1 MKFESILSEIN
12 GFGKFQLMIV
22 LIQSVSRITLP
33 AHFLLNIFI
42 AAVPSHHC
50 DTDSWLAKDLVFKNL
65 TLDQRRNVSFPV
77 EEDGAPSS
85 CLMYSKPQYHLLFN
99 NSNTTNPTTEPCKGW
114 VYDNSTFKS
123 TLATEWDLVCSN
135 KGMNK
140 ATATIF
146 FIGIM
151 MGAPVFGL
159 LSDRF
164 GRRPL
169 LMVSY
174 LLTMLFSVVS
184 ALSTS
189 YVMFMIMRFLTGFTI
204 TGISIISIVLSV
216 EWFDVEHRTFAG
228 IIVSLDWTIGNLMLA
243 GVAWLVNDWRWLI
256 IAVTSPLLLSVVLW
270 WWLPE
275 SARWLITRG
284 KAEQAHVYLQRCAEM
299 NKCKADF
306 TPETLANAV
315 TVERDRRYTVVDL
328 LKTPN
333 IRKLAICTGIVWF
346 GVAFTYYG
354 ISLNV
359 TGFGLNIYI
368 TQFIYAFIEMPGK
381 IGVYYFLNKI
391 GRRPGQ
397 VWTLLLTGVCL
408 IINMFVPSG
417 FWIVRTVVAVL
428 GKGLSEASFT
438 IMFLYT
444 TELYPTVVR
453 QNGIGYTSF
462 IARMGVAIA
471 PLIILLEDVWKLLPD
486 VVFCSVAVLAG
497 IVACLLPETRDARLP
512 EFIED
517 IEESRWFPES
527 ARWLIASGQLKKAQF
542 YLQNCAKM
550 NQREVTSSTKAENL
564 AFIVVKEKGSRKY
577 SYLDLVRT
585 PKMRKLAML
594 TGMTWFGV
602 AATAY
607 GIGFNIT
614 GFGVDFYLTQFI
626 YAVTELPAK
635 LSVYYLLEKFGR
647 RKTEAG
653 SLLITGVCLG
663 INIFISKDRRVV
675 RTIVAVLAK
684 GFSAVSFCTVVLHS
698 SELYPTVIRQN
709 GMGYNSFM
717 ARVGV
722 ASAPMILLLEEVW
735 TNLAQVVLCSIAI
748 LTSLV
753 ASFLPETRG
762 KCLPE
767 TIEDIEGKRDDPV
780 GSPSMKT
787 EETNEL

>member
-12 GFGKFQLMIV
+12 GFGKFQIMIV
-22 LIQSVSRITLP
+22 LIQCVSRITLP

-42 AAVPSHHC
+42 AAMPSHHC
-50 DTDSWLAKDLVFKNL
+50 AIDDWFKEDVPRNL
-65 TLDQRRNVSFPV
+65 TLAQKLIVSIPA
-77 EEDGAPSS
+77 EADGTPS
-85 CLMYSKPQYHLLFN
+85 CCVMYSEPQFNLLFN
-99 NSNTTNPTTEPCKGW
+99 SSNTTDLRTKPCQNGW
-114 VYDNSTFKS
+114 AFDNSTFKS
-123 TLATEWDLVCSN
+123 TLVTEWDLVCKN
-135 KGMNK
+135 KGMSK

-146 FIGIM
+146 FIGVMI
-151 MGAPVFGL
+151 GAPVFGV

-164 GRRPL
+164 GRKPL

-174 LLTMLFSVVS
+174 LLTILFSVIS
-184 ALSTS
+184 ALSNS
-189 YVMFMIMRFLTGFTI
+189 YVMFMVMRFLTGFTI

-228 IIVSLDWTIGNLMLA
+228 IIVSLDWTIGNLLLS

-256 IAVTSPLLLSVVLW
+256 IAVTSPLVLSVILW

-275 SARWLITRG
+275 SARWLIANG
-284 KAEQAHVYLQRCAEM
+284 KAEEACVCLRRCAEM

-315 TVERDRRYTVVDL
+315 TADRKYTVVDL
-328 LKTPN
+328 LRTPN

-359 TGFGLNIYI
+359 TGFGLNIYL

-408 IINMFVPSG
+408 IVNMFVPLG
-417 FWIVRTVVAVL
+417 MWVFRTVVGVL

-486 VVFCSVAVLAG
+486 VVFCSVAIVAG
-497 IVACLLPETRDARLP
+497 LVACLLPETRDVCLP

-517 IEESRWFPES
+517 IEETR
-527 ARWLIASGQLKKAQF
+527 LAQQSE
-542 YLQNCAKM
+542 L
-550 NQREVTSSTKAENL
+550 SSTP
-564 AFIVVKEKGSRKY
+564 
-577 SYLDLVRT
+577 DLTRSLGAQ
-585 PKMRKLAML
+585 PNGGIH
-594 TGMTWFGV
+594 TGM
-602 AATAY
+602 
-607 GIGFNIT
+607 
-614 GFGVDFYLTQFI
+614 LQ
-626 YAVTELPAK
+626 
-635 LSVYYLLEKFGR
+635 
-647 RKTEAG
+647 
-653 SLLITGVCLG
+653 
-663 INIFISKDRRVV
+663 
-675 RTIVAVLAK
+675 
-684 GFSAVSFCTVVLHS
+684 
-698 SELYPTVIRQN
+698 Q
-709 GMGYNSFM
+709 
-717 ARVGV
+717 
-722 ASAPMILLLEEVW
+722 
-735 TNLAQVVLCSIAI
+735 
-748 LTSLV
+748 
-753 ASFLPETRG
+753 
-762 KCLPE
+762 
-767 TIEDIEGKRDDPV
+767 
-780 GSPSMKT
+780 
-787 EETNEL
+787 